1 MWAFKRNRQ
10 TEDKRVGDKDWDLK
24 EDIHIKIREAVIISE
39 VAVEV
44 KLYFIIECCAG

>member
-10 TEDKRVGDKDWDLK
+10 TEDKRVGDEDWDLN
-24 EDIHIKIREAVIISE
+24 IKIREAVIISE